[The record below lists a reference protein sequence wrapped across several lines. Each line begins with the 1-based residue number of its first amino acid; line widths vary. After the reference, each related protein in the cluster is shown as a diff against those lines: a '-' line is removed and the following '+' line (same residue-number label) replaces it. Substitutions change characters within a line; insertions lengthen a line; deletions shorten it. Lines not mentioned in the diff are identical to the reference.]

1 MISEKQHPQLNDQ
14 LIKLRVSP
22 PSELVSMIEFLAH
35 AKAQCH
41 AGHEFRGLGNK
52 AMKGTMEMN
61 TSHPFWEVANL
72 RLLREAT
79 G

>member
-1 MISEKQHPQLNDQ
+1 
-14 LIKLRVSP
+14 
-22 PSELVSMIEFLAH
+22 MIEFLAH